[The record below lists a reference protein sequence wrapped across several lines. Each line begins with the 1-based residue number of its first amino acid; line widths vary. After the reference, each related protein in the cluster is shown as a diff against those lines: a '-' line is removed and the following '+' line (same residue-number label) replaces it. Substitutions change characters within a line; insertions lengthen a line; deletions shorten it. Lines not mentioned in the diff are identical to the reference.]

1 MITERI
7 NLTLAFFQQTNM
19 SSTKPKE
26 EFEMQLRKHVFIALL
41 IALMVCFC
49 FSTHAEDI
57 KLTLEVPETTLAAGT
72 TIKVNPSLSDETI
85 KKVKYVWETSD
96 KKVASVS
103 NGSVRAVGEGTAT
116 ITCSTTIDDK
126 TIQESFTVNV
136 YVPVKS
142 VSIKQKNVTLE
153 VGDSKRME
161 VTINPKN
168 ASNKN
173 LTWKSD
179 NPSIATVNENGRI
192 EAIYGGTCTVTG
204 TTNDGSNKSVSVSVF
219 VPSMSCSVTE
229 RYLTLGQ
236 DTKFSVYLYTNNKN
250 AIIVDDKNAQNNHY
264 YYEINDDKIDFRI
277 IPWYAG
283 QSTLTIT
290 DPNSPKSTIKIK
302 LITTP
307 DNGLAKG
314 YHWVQS
320 DNDYRDWLRGYSNSY
335 VRVGGY
341 VRQIEYSGNQVWM
354 LITSKGRYEN
364 LVYANFIIPDGSSLP
379 RILEGDHI
387 GIYGKAIGTYTY
399 TTVMNTSNT
408 VPQIDPMLIETI
420 DDGNWIYAISN
431 YYTNE

>member
-1 MITERI
+1 MRI
-7 NLTLAFFQQTNM
+7 HKQSL
-19 SSTKPKE
+19 
-26 EFEMQLRKHVFIALL
+26 VILL
-41 IALMVCFC
+41 IALLLCFC
-49 FSTHAEDI
+49 LSTHAEDL
-57 KLTLEVPETTLAAGT
+57 KLTLDVPETTLAAGT
-72 TIKVNPSLSDETI
+72 TIKVVPSLSDETI
-85 KKVKYVWETSD
+85 KKVKYLWETSD

-136 YVPVKS
+136 YIPVKS
-142 VSIKQKNVTLE
+142 VSIKQRNITLE

-168 ASNKN
+168 ASNKK
-173 LTWKSD
+173 LTWQSD
-179 NPSIATVNENGRI
+179 DPSVATVNKNGRI
-192 EAIYGGTCTVTG
+192 EAVYGGTCTVTG
-204 TTNDGSNKSVSVSVF
+204 TTEDGSNKSVSVSVF
-219 VPSMSCSVTE
+219 VPSMSCSITE

-236 DTKFSVYLYTNNKN
+236 ITRFSVYLYTKNKN
-250 AIIVDDKNAQNNHY
+250 AIRVDDKNAQNNLN
-264 YYEINDDKIDFRI
+264 YYEINDDKMDFQI
-277 IPWYAG
+277 VPWYAG

-290 DPNSPKSTIKIK
+290 DPNSPQSTIKIK

-314 YHWVQS
+314 YHRVQN
-320 DNDYRDWLRGYSNSY
+320 DNDYRDWLRGYSKSY

-341 VRQIEYSGNQVWM
+341 VRQIEYNGDQVWM

-420 DDGNWIYAISN
+420 DAGNWIYPISD
-431 YYTNE
+431 YYYNE